1 MRERAT
7 PMPTFAT
14 ARPEERAASVERTR
28 PSGLPWPLL
37 SIWALLTALG
47 SVVVYQ
53 RAQIEEAPMPDAAA
67 SRWVL
72 ASLQSARTGEPLPP
86 APAAAASYRAAGPVI
101 AFAWSQGQPR
111 ARHVGSADLV
121 ASVRDAATAFAADP
135 ALRALPR
142 GVRDPVR
149 FTVAVVRGEG
159 PMARSPLLSQLGVV
173 PLLEGV
179 MADVGGRRAYI
190 TPDEMRAAQLFDLVP
205 TPIPDLR
212 FGVDLGEIERRLGRE
227 LGIGREQLVR
237 TGSLSRIR
245 VGTIAAQDYPAA
257 VPPGMHPSAA
267 ALEQAA
273 REGALFLLRHQLSD
287 GRYTYLYRAGTG
299 DSSAQDDYNLPRHA
313 GTTYFLAQAARVLDM
328 PEARQGALRALR
340 WLRREALVRCGS
352 IDRLCIRRGQ
362 SADMGSSALAS
373 LAAAELLRGG
383 EDAGVRTLLIGLNAF
398 IRSMQRPDGELMH
411 VYDLEADKP
420 IDVQRMYFS
429 GEAAD
434 ALLSS
439 RAVLGDARDVEAARG
454 VMRHLT
460 GAGWSFFGSRYFYG
474 EEHWTCQAVARAA
487 EGADAGDEVSRA
499 GIEFCRRWLGFQ
511 RALQYRPGQAP
522 WPVEGAIGVGPLI
535 VPRLTSTASRL
546 EAAAMLYP
554 VLRAHGY
561 PVGELRS
568 QIEASLRL
576 MLRTRWAPGPTHLL
590 FEPDA
595 ALGGVPQSML
605 SLDVR
610 NDYVQHA
617 CSGMLHWV
625 EVLRQEQS
633 E

>member
-1 MRERAT
+1 
-7 PMPTFAT
+7 
-14 ARPEERAASVERTR
+14 
-28 PSGLPWPLL
+28 
-37 SIWALLTALG
+37 
-47 SVVVYQ
+47 
-53 RAQIEEAPMPDAAA
+53 
-67 SRWVL
+67 
-72 ASLQSARTGEPLPP
+72 
-86 APAAAASYRAAGPVI
+86 
-101 AFAWSQGQPR
+101 
-111 ARHVGSADLV
+111 VGSADLV
-121 ASVRDAATAFAADP
+121 ASVRDAASVFAADP
-135 ALRALPR
+135 ALRAVPR
-142 GVRDPVR
+142 GVHDPVR
-149 FTVAVVRGEG
+149 FTVAVIRGEG
-159 PMARSPLLSQLGVV
+159 PLARLPLLAQLGVV

-179 MADVGGRRAYI
+179 MAEVGGRRAYM
-190 TPDEMRAAQLFDLVP
+190 TPDEMQSAQLFDRVP
-205 TPIPDLR
+205 TPIPDLA
-212 FGVDLGEIERRLGRE
+212 FGVDLPEIERRLGAQ
-227 LGIGREQLVR
+227 LGLGREQLVR
-237 TGSLSRIR
+237 TGALRRIR
-245 VGTIAAQDYPAA
+245 VGTIAAQAYPAE
-257 VPPGMHPSAA
+257 VPPSVHPGAA
-267 ALEQAA
+267 LLEQAA
-273 REGALFLLRHQLSD
+273 REGAMFLLRHQLPD

-299 DSSAQDDYNLPRHA
+299 ESTSQDDYNLPRHA

-340 WLRREALVRCGS
+340 WLRKEALTHCGS
-352 IDRLCIRRGQ
+352 IERLCVGRDRR
-362 SADMGSSALAS
+362 ADMGSSALAS

-383 EDAGVRTLLIGLNAF
+383 EDAAVRDLLIGLNAF
-398 IRSMQRPDGELMH
+398 IRSMQRADGELMH
-411 VYDLEADKP
+411 VYDLDADKP
-420 IDVQRMYFS
+420 VDVQRMYFS

-439 RAVLGDARDVEAARG
+439 GAVLGDGRDVEAARG

-487 EGADAGDEVSRA
+487 ERADDGDEVLRD
-499 GIEFCRRWLGFQ
+499 GMDFCRRWLGFQ

-522 WPVEGAIGVGPLI
+522 WPVEGAIGVGPLL

-554 VLRAHGY
+554 VMRAHGHD
-561 PVGELRS
+561 VQELRS

-576 MLRTRWAPGPTHLL
+576 MLRARWAPGPTHLF

-595 ALGGVPQSML
+595 ALGGIPQSL
-605 SLDVR
+605 QSLDVR

>member
-1 MRERAT
+1 
-7 PMPTFAT
+7 
-14 ARPEERAASVERTR
+14 
-28 PSGLPWPLL
+28 
-37 SIWALLTALG
+37 
-47 SVVVYQ
+47 
-53 RAQIEEAPMPDAAA
+53 
-67 SRWVL
+67 
-72 ASLQSARTGEPLPP
+72 
-86 APAAAASYRAAGPVI
+86 VI
-101 AFAWSQGQPR
+101 
-111 ARHVGSADLV
+111 
-121 ASVRDAATAFAADP
+121 
-135 ALRALPR
+135 
-142 GVRDPVR
+142 

-159 PMARSPLLSQLGVV
+159 PLARLPLLSQLGVV

-179 MADVGGRRAYI
+179 MAEVGGRRAYMM
-190 TPDEMRAAQLFDLVP
+190 PDEMRAAQLFDHVP
-205 TPIPDLR
+205 TPIPDLSL
-212 FGVDLGEIERRLGRE
+212 GVDLPEIERRLGAQ
-227 LGIGREQLVR
+227 LGIGREELVH
-237 TGSLSRIR
+237 TGSLRRIR
-245 VGTIAAQDYPAA
+245 VGTIAVHDYPAQ
-257 VPPGMHPSAA
+257 VSPSVHPSAA
-267 ALEQAA
+267 ALERAA
-273 REGALFLLRHQLSD
+273 REGALFLLRHQLPD
-287 GRYTYLYRAGTG
+287 GRYTYLYRGGTG
-299 DSSAQDDYNLPRHA
+299 ESTAQDDYNLPRHA

-340 WLRREALVRCGS
+340 WLRREALARCGS
-352 IDRLCIRRGQ
+352 SDRLCIRRGR

-383 EDAGVRTLLIGLNAF
+383 EDPAVRNLLIGLNAF

-411 VYDLEADKP
+411 VYDLDAGKP

-439 RAVLGDARDVEAARG
+439 GDARDAAAARG

-487 EGADAGDEVSRA
+487 PGRGDEVSRA
-499 GIEFCRRWLGFQ
+499 GMEFCRRWLGFQ

-522 WPVEGAIGVGPLI
+522 WPVEGAIGVGPLL

-561 PVGELRS
+561 PVAELRS
-568 QIEASLRL
+568 QVEASLRL
-576 MLRTRWAPGPTHLL
+576 MLRARWAPGPTHLL
-590 FEPDA
+590 FDPDA

-617 CSGMLHWV
+617 GSGMLHWV
-625 EVLRQEQS
+625 ELLRRERNPS
-633 E
+633 R